1 MLLDFQVLQ
10 RDRWEKMRTLQLFL
24 RQHSI
29 PAKLSQEIQS
39 QVSARMNAEKMIARK
54 DVEVLNMLSTRFR
67 DTLSTELHGPIL
79 MTNVFLRICDQLDD
93 ALIQDL
99 ATHCVEWLALQAGQ
113 QLFKPE
119 EQMLRA
125 INIASG
131 TLAYTPKERML
142 SEVVIAQGDAMLRAG
157 SVALDG
163 HAIDLAPGTWLC
175 ELALWS
181 QWDTLGEAE
190 VLAPSELL
198 TLNRNDMVQVMNF
211 HPEVARVMQ
220 DYSMTLCK
228 IVHLAQPKLSDI
240 SEEMDLSEDGII
252 CALPQQSRF
261 KVSKPALQAVYSAA
275 GSDEER
281 VAAAEELE
289 AEVGSGKCWLG
300 RDPESGQVMRMV
312 QLVILRLTRADGQI
326 CAKIGEW
333 RGQDHQILKR
343 RAQLPG
349 GKMRSGEMPHQTL
362 QRLLQSEFPGVQ
374 ITIRGKVAE
383 KTEKATSD
391 SCHMI
396 TKYVTTE
403 YAAVVDRGHD
413 IKYVGMLSPQ
423 DAPQPPLLSKISQ
436 RTAPVS
442 KLRPAHVKNAEV
454 TESPEETRME
464 PLPIYINGDS
474 AAAKASVYAWLSPD
488 SFKALQDARR
498 QDGDGAVVQADFSM
512 STWGKNLLHST
523 NEQENKCE
531 PQERQQD
538 TI

>member
-1 MLLDFQVLQ
+1 
-10 RDRWEKMRTLQLFL
+10 
-24 RQHSI
+24 
-29 PAKLSQEIQS
+29 
-39 QVSARMNAEKMIARK
+39 
-54 DVEVLNMLSTRFR
+54 MLSTRFR
-67 DTLSTELHGPIL
+67 DKLSTELHGPIL

-93 ALIQDL
+93 ALIHDL
-99 ATHCVEWLALQAGQ
+99 ATHCVEWLTRHPGQ
-113 QLFKPE
+113 QLFGPE
-119 EQMLRA
+119 EKVDRA
-125 INIASG
+125 FNVANG
-131 TLAYTPKERML
+131 MLAYTPKDFML
-142 SEVVIAQGDAMLRAG
+142 SEVVMAQGDALLRAKSG
-157 SVALDG
+157 AALDK
-163 HAIDLAPGTWLC
+163 HAIDLVPRTWLC

-181 QWDTLGEAE
+181 QWETLGEAE
-190 VLAPSELL
+190 AVAPSELL
-198 TLNRNDMVQVMNF
+198 TLNRTDMVQVMNF

-220 DYSMTLCK
+220 DYSKTLCS
-228 IVHLAQPKLSDI
+228 IVHLSQPKLSDI

-261 KVSKPALQAVYSAA
+261 KVSKPALQAVYSEA
-275 GSDEER
+275 GLDEER
-281 VAAAEELE
+281 LAAAEELE

-312 QLVILRLTRADGQI
+312 QLVILRLTRDDGQI
-326 CAKIGEW
+326 MAKIGEW
-333 RGQDHQILKR
+333 RGRDHHILKR

-383 KTEKATSD
+383 KIEKATSD

-403 YAAVVDRGHD
+403 YAAILDRGHD

-423 DAPQPPLLSKISQ
+423 DVPQPPPSSKTSQ
-436 RTAPVS
+436 ITAPVP
-442 KLRPAHVKNAEV
+442 KLRLVHGKTAEM
-454 TESPEETRME
+454 TERSVERKLE

-474 AAAKASVYAWLSPD
+474 SAAKASVYAWLPPD

-498 QDGDGAVVQADFSM
+498 QDFDDASVQADFSM
-512 STWGKNLLHST
+512 STWGKNLLDSK
-523 NEQENKCE
+523 NKEENKGE
-531 PQERQQD
+531 PQKRQQD